1 MLTDDYDAN
10 GFKAY
15 QKYIALKNHFALDNY
30 DYFKYNGK
38 VKVTFDSFKNRKD
51 KYHFNKLSTYADY
64 DEIIL
69 ANILKDNKAWI
80 MNIVDRDGLQKYR
93 EWKKIQNS
101 LTRSFKEDLLKLDM
115 ESFEKNFEV
124 KGNQPPIIVKMALR
138 SKINLETFSILQN
151 LTGLSGF
158 WREKV
163 GDPIL
168 TPKLVKKA
176 EKYHPFIEYDKKKII
191 EMIDQV
197 F

>member
-10 GFKAY
+10 GFKVY
-15 QKYIALKNHFALDNY
+15 QKYIALKNHFMLDNY

-38 VKVTFDSFKNRKD
+38 VRVTFDSFKNRKD
-51 KYHFNKLSTYADY
+51 KYHFNKLSTYAVY

-80 MNIVDRDGLQKYR
+80 ADIVDREGLQKYR

-124 KGNQPPIIVKMALR
+124 KGNQPPIIVKLALR

-151 LTGLSGF
+151 ITGLSGF
-158 WREKV
+158 WKEKV

-168 TPKLVKKA
+168 TPKLVNKA